1 MTKRGCLHGS
11 FYGYHGQYANYKSQ
25 TSTHALCLCA
35 ECVQLIGLVNLDPF
49 ALALYRIDLDGTIT
63 TMLKNVTLSNGL
75 DWGSDGSTFYY
86 VDSHTLAVD
95 MFDFDATH
103 GIISNRS
110 RFLTFDKGEGVPNGL
125 TVDHQGNIWI
135 ALMGSGEVRH
145 YSPAGELLGKV
156 ITSTPAVT
164 SCTFGGLH
172 GDELFITSAG
182 RKLPDITKTLYGVSE
197 EAVERSATAPG
208 AGGVFVCHPGHSGRA
223 ATPFAG

>member
-1 MTKRGCLHGS
+1 
-11 FYGYHGQYANYKSQ
+11 GQYANYKSQ

-35 ECVQLIGLVNLDPF
+35 ECVQLIELVNLDPF

-208 AGGVFVCHPGHSGRA
+208 AGGVFVCRPGHSGRA